1 MANKHLRQDMKRTFK
16 YDNKRSHAADAPLLS
31 GDQVIAKNNQYTS
44 KTGHWEVRSEGRA
57 GTTIHC
63 PECLT
68 SCQVQLEDVA
78 TGQPVC
84 KHESN
89 LLICKFKTWLPH
101 LTCVISALRLWHAFY
116 PLNTMLLF
124 VANSPR

>member
-1 MANKHLRQDMKRTFK
+1 MKNGAVFLVSKGKHQGGLLQALATDKGHEALQPVQEAMANKHLRQDMKRTFK

-78 TGQPVC
+78 T
-84 KHESN
+84 
-89 LLICKFKTWLPH
+89 
-101 LTCVISALRLWHAFY
+101 
-116 PLNTMLLF
+116 
-124 VANSPR
+124 